1 MMAPTTGPPIAPML
15 PMTVMKMT
23 SAVQSSTEGGVRRDA
38 RLLQVDQRAD
48 HAGHGGGLDG
58 ELDPINVDAE
68 ACCRGFMVTDRAER
82 QPAARPEDE

>member
-1 MMAPTTGPPIAPML
+1 MMAPTTGLSIVPMP

-38 RLLQVDQRAD
+38 RQRAD
-48 HAGHGGGLDG
+48 HAGHGGGRDIDG